1 MSLVELLSTRKERI
15 VDHTLEAMRRA
26 HLSHY
31 EALGAEHTRRLVEAL
46 FDVTVATIQ
55 SREARPMLETVDR
68 IAEER
73 YTRGFDLFEVQTAFN
88 GLEEA
93 TWREV
98 TESLPP
104 EQLGEALGLVST
116 ALGIGKDGLARGFV
130 ARATKTKAP
139 SLDLRALFSGT

>member
-1 MSLVELLSTRKERI
+1 MDLVDLLKSRRDRI
-15 VDHTLEAMRRA
+15 VDRTLEAMRRA

-31 EALGAEHTRRLVEAL
+31 EALGAEQTRRLVESL
-46 FDVTVATIQ
+46 FDVTVTTIAG
-55 SREARPMLETVDR
+55 REARPMLQTVDR

-98 TESLPP
+98 AEAVAPERLAES
-104 EQLGEALGLVST
+104 LGLVST